1 MAGSLTTTCLGS
13 RSTRWHGELPSG
25 PSIPD
30 ERPRRQSPL
39 RFRRVRVGL
48 GAGAPNECQSV
59 PPGVGPPPRTPPV
72 AGVWGLSGTTPTS
85 TWAED
90 ARVVEGEG
98 TPPKIPL
105 FHGEPGEWPSY
116 YFAFRQVVNGMRLS
130 NAQRKQRLL
139 QSLRGKA
146 AAYLLAKPHATH
158 FSFRRLL
165 KEWAGGSMRRRPP
178 RLCGTNCWMPGGR
191 RGRPWTNLR
200 NAFSAWS
207 SWLSPHC
214 RIEPMP
220 PSQSIA
226 FCGAVQRKPPQQ
238 SL

>member
-1 MAGSLTTTCLGS
+1 MT
-13 RSTRWHGELPSG
+13 P
-25 PSIPD
+25 
-30 ERPRRQSPL
+30 RPRGGREPDYYMSRLPEHPL
-39 RFRRVRVGL
+39 ARGTPIRAVDSRR
-48 GAGAPNECQSV
+48 ATPETV
-59 PPGVGPPPRTPPV
+59 PPPFP
-72 AGVWGLSGTTPTS
+72 
-85 TWAED
+85 
-90 ARVVEGEG
+90 EGEG
-98 TPPKIPL
+98 RSRSRSSKRTPERSSRRRSPSSDSSSSGSLGSEWDDANLDLGGGCPSCRGGGNPPKIPL

-139 QSLRGKA
+139 QSLWGKA

-165 KEWAGGSMRRRPP
+165 KES
-178 RLCGTNCWMPGGR
+178 
-191 RGRPWTNLR
+191 WTNLR

-226 FCGAVQRKPPQQ
+226 LCGAVQRKPPQQ